1 MVVFTILVFL
11 LVSICVFAIGYIVY
25 RFMAPLRHDLVNKT
39 MHYEVLLVLCKILE
53 EKELDHLI
61 IEALEKSKNEKHN

>member
-1 MVVFTILVFL
+1 
-11 LVSICVFAIGYIVY
+11 
-25 RFMAPLRHDLVNKT
+25 MAPLRHDLVNKT